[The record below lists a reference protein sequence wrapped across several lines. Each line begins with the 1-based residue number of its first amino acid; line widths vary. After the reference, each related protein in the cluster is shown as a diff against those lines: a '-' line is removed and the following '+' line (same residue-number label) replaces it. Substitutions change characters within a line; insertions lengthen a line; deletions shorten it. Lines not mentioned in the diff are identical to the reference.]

1 MAKITVVGSGVSGLT
16 CAVRLQADGHEVTII
31 TRALPAQTT
40 SAAAG
45 AVWYGHG
52 EDKVRQWAQVSL
64 KRFTQLLDNDESG
77 ILQVRLREVYPFHI
91 ETPWFADELPYCQR
105 IPTADLPDG
114 YVDGFIMDVPLVEPP
129 RYLNYLQSQ
138 FEQNGGQIIEREL
151 QSLDEITGSC
161 PIIVNCSGVGAREL
175 VNDAQV
181 YPIRG
186 QTILIDAPEIQQ
198 AFMDD
203 NTFTYIFPRKDGV
216 VLGGIAQPNN
226 NSLTVDERV
235 STDILSR
242 CIKIEPSIQHA
253 HIKGYTVGLRPGRY
267 AVRLEAQLFT
277 DTCAVIHNYGHAGVG
292 FTLSWGC
299 AEEVLR
305 LLAFCDC

>member
-16 CAVRLQADGHEVTII
+16 CALRLQADGHEVTII

-52 EDKVRQWAQVSL
+52 EGKMRQWAQASL
-64 KRFTQLLDNDESG
+64 KRFTQLLAHDDSG
-77 ILQVRLREVYPFHI
+77 ILQVRLREVYPFPVA
-91 ETPWFADELPYCQR
+91 TPWFAEELPYCER
-105 IPTADLPDG
+105 IAAKDLPAG
-114 YVDGFIMDVPLVEPP
+114 YADGFIMDVPLVEPP
-129 RYLNYLQSQ
+129 RYLNYLKSQ
-138 FEQNGGQIIEREL
+138 FEQNGGQIIERDL
-151 QSLDEITGSC
+151 QSLDEIAAANS
-161 PIIVNCSGVGAREL
+161 IIVNCSGVGAREL
-175 VNDAQV
+175 VNDAEV

-186 QTILIDAPEIQQ
+186 QTILIDAPTIQQ

-203 NTFTYIFPRKDGV
+203 ETFTYIFPRKDGV

-226 NSLTVDERV
+226 NSLTVDDTI
-235 STDILSR
+235 SADILQR
-242 CIKIEPSIQHA
+242 CIKIEPSVQNA

-267 AVRLEAQLFT
+267 AVRLEAEKLSA
-277 DTCAVIHNYGHAGVG
+277 TCTVIHNYGHAGVG

-299 AEEVLR
+299 AEDVAALVSI
-305 LLAFCDC
+305 L

>member
-1 MAKITVVGSGVSGLT
+1 MANITVVGCGVSGLT
-16 CAVRLQADGHEVTII
+16 CAVRLQEDGHQVTIL
-31 TRALPAQTT
+31 TRAMPAQTT

-52 EDKVRQWAQVSL
+52 QGKVRQWAHTSL
-64 KRFTQLLDNDESG
+64 KRFTQLLANEDSG
-77 ILQVRLREVYPFHI
+77 ILQVRLREVYPFRVA
-91 ETPWFADELPYCQR
+91 TPWFADELPYYER
-105 IPTADLPDG
+105 IPAADLPAD
-114 YVDGFIMDVPLVEPP
+114 YADGFIMDVPLVEPP
-129 RYLNYLQSQ
+129 RYLNYLKSL
-138 FEQNGGQIIEREL
+138 FEKNGGQIIEREL
-151 QSLDEITGSC
+151 QTLDEIADS

-175 VNDAQV
+175 VNDANV

-186 QTILIDAPEIQQ
+186 QTILIDAPTIQQ

-203 NTFTYIFPRKDGV
+203 ETFTYIFPRKDGV

-226 NSLTVDERV
+226 NNLSVDEAI
-235 STDILSR
+235 SNDIIER
-242 CIKIEPSIQHA
+242 CVKIEPSVQHA

-267 AVRLEAQLFT
+267 AVRLEAEIYT
-277 DTCAVIHNYGHAGVG
+277 DTCIVIHNYGHAGIG